1 MEASEVHEL
10 HERQEIAREANLR
23 PVSFTMSV
31 LAVLVAVVTV
41 LGHRAHTESVLQ
53 QARAV
58 DQWNI
63 YQAKK
68 IRQYNTQLT
77 IDTISTITVRDPA
90 AASRLIGTY
99 QAHLA
104 KWSGELKEE
113 QAKASD
119 LERDVRRTER
129 HAAHFDLAEAL
140 LEIALVI
147 TSITLLT
154 RQRAYWYLGL
164 AFGVVGIAIATW
176 AFLIH

>member
-1 MEASEVHEL
+1 MEPSEAQELEEQHEK
-10 HERQEIAREANLR
+10 ARESSLR

-31 LAVLVAVVTV
+31 FAVLVAIVTV

-53 QARAV
+53 QARAT
-58 DQWNI
+58 DQWNL

-77 IDTISTITVRDPA
+77 IDLVTTLPVRDPA
-90 AASRLIGTY
+90 TESKLVDTY
-99 QAHLA
+99 KAHLA
-104 KWSGELKEE
+104 KWSGELKQE
-113 QAKASD
+113 QEKA
-119 LERDVRRTER
+119 LELEHGVEKSER
-129 HAAHFDLAEAL
+129 HAARFDLSEAL

-164 AFGVVGIAIATW
+164 GFGAAGICIAAW
-176 AFLIH
+176 AFFIH